1 MSAVSY
7 SRSGS
12 ESAPSRGVVF
22 IHSCPNAVAT
32 HLEWALAKVL
42 GTDVPMEWAPQRV
55 TPGQLRSQVI
65 WAGKQGTGARIASS
79 LLAFGQVRYEV
90 TEDPSAGHEGERFAA
105 TPELGLFRA
114 SIGVHGDVMVHEDRL
129 RSLLVQSAGT
139 GQSVEEDIRRLI
151 GQPWDEELEAFRVA
165 HSDSK
170 IRVLHN
176 VS

>member
-12 ESAPSRGVVF
+12 DSALSRGVIF
-22 IHSCPNAVAT
+22 IHSCPNAVAP

-42 GTDVPMEWAPQRV
+42 GTEVPMEWAPQPV
-55 TPGQLRSQVI
+55 TPGQLRSHII
-65 WAGKQGTGARIASS
+65 WAGNQGMGARIASS
-79 LLAFGQVRYEV
+79 LLAFRQVRYEV
-90 TEDPSAGHEGERFAA
+90 TEDPSTGHEGERFAA

-114 SIGVHGDVMVHEDRL
+114 SIGAHGDIMVHEERL
-129 RSLLVQSAGT
+129 RSLLVQSSAT
-139 GQSVEEDIRRLI
+139 GESVAEDIRRLI
-151 GQPWDEELEAFRVA
+151 GQPWDEELEAFRIT
-165 HSDSK
+165 HSDSN